1 MPGTYPGGTTLIDP
15 SDMNI
20 IWNATLSRWEITF
33 NVNGF
38 SGFYL
43 HTSTGGVL
51 PVNLTSFSGLS
62 AGIYNKLQWTTVTE
76 QNSSHF
82 DIERSIDGVIFSK
95 ITTILSS
102 GSSNDNKSYFY
113 DDLKGNDN
121 IYYYR
126 LKITDND
133 GAYKYSAI
141 IRLSSKQKNV
151 ISVYPNPARETINIS
166 VSDTRML
173 KTDIRISDVNG
184 RLVNVVKLASLQQSV
199 DISTLNSGTY
209 IIKFVDGS
217 FTKFVKQ

>member
-1 MPGTYPGGTTLIDP
+1 MPV
-15 SDMNI
+15 S
-20 IWNATLSRWEITF
+20 
-33 NVNGF
+33 
-38 SGFYL
+38 
-43 HTSTGGVL
+43 
-51 PVNLTSFSGLS
+51 LTSFSGIGDGL
-62 AGIYNKLQWTTVTE
+62 YNRLQWKTASE

-82 DIERSIDGVIFSK
+82 DVERSIDGIIFTRV
-95 ITTILSS
+95 TTILSL
-102 GSSNDNKSYFY
+102 GSTNDNNSYFY

-121 IYYYR
+121 VYYYR

-199 DISTLNSGTY
+199 DISNLNSGTY
-209 IIKFVDGS
+209 IIKFADGS